1 MNKISIKL
9 VCKLFWARNILQNE
23 KFRTQYTLP
32 TCYLKVQSFTSKADE
47 SAQDGC
53 PILYESKRVDIP
65 FTSQTL
71 PYLLEIHSLHRS
83 LRGRRKKG
91 RGEGGGRKGKGKGAP
106 ALRALSPIPLP
117 FFPSSL
123 SPTPYPLPLSTP
135 ATQANFIVKSRRRV
149 LVSGVGTGFSER
161 WDGRTFRLGPRL

>member
-83 LRGRRKKG
+83 LRGRRKKA
-91 RGEGGGRKGKGKGAP
+91 RGEGGGRKEKGKGAP
-106 ALRALSPIPLP
+106 APRAPPSLSPQSPSPFSLLPYPLP
-117 FFPSSL
+117 
-123 SPTPYPLPLSTP
+123 PTPYP
-135 ATQANFIVKSRRRV
+135 FRRLLR
-149 LVSGVGTGFSER
+149 
-161 WDGRTFRLGPRL
+161 RLTSS